1 MPSSPRSDPAEHVFG
16 YGSLLERW
24 DRPGPAGG
32 RGRPAPAVA
41 VAELAGY
48 RRTWNVAMDNT
59 RTIPGY
65 KYYVDPATGER
76 GSWFVTFLNIVPDPA
91 ARVNG
96 VIFAVTPALLARLDA
111 RERNYERIDVGARVS
126 PPRPGRVWAY
136 AGTAAAVGRYELGSR
151 SGRAV
156 ISRRY
161 RDGVLEDFGAVGAA
175 ARSRFL
181 QLTDPAPCPLL
192 DLQRIEVPAS
202 DELSAG
208 RHGGGPGPADP
219 RASA

>member
-1 MPSSPRSDPAEHVFG
+1 MPRSPRSLRPEHVFG
-16 YGSLLERW
+16 YGSLLEHR
-24 DRPGPAGG
+24 DAPGRADGLG
-32 RGRPAPAVA
+32 RAA

-76 GSWFVTFLNIVPDPA
+76 GSWFVSFLNIVPDPG

-96 VIFAVTPALLARLDA
+96 VVFAVTPALLARLDA
-111 RERNYERIDVGARVS
+111 RERNYERIDVSARVS
-126 PPRPGRVWAY
+126 PPSRGRVWAY
-136 AGTAAAVGRYELGSR
+136 AGAAAAVGRFELGLR

-161 RDGVLEDFGAVGAA
+161 RDRVLADFGALGAHE
-175 ARSRFL
+175 RRRFL
-181 QLTDPAPCPLL
+181 ELTDPAPCPLL
-192 DLQRIEVPAS
+192 DLQRVEVPA
-202 DELSAG
+202 E
-208 RHGGGPGPADP
+208 R
-219 RASA
+219 RAQRR